1 MIRDKLLAARFI
13 ENCRTMRGI
22 YRLTR
27 ARETMAEEIDPKE
40 TGGREMGTPLRF

>member
-27 ARETMAEEIDPKE
+27 PRETMAEEIDPKE
-40 TGGREMGTPLRF
+40 TGDGKWGRP